1 MQGGCTYCRRR
12 HPKLRF
18 FHGFCTELRRNNAS
32 TSRYLTL
39 FVSINKR
46 KGNASFPASITAEK
60 IGKSMRIGKSKRHIL
75 LTSVAVIGTVAAP
88 AMAQEDAETFT
99 PLGRIVLGAG
109 AEKVAID
116 APQSISVL
124 DEDDIATVQPGT
136 IGDVLER
143 SPGITTVG
151 SESRF
156 GESLNIRGIGGG
168 TSADEPRIVTLI
180 DGVKKYYES
189 YRQGSLF
196 TDPAFFKTVEILRGP
211 ASSTLYGAGALAGVV
226 SLETKDASDFLE
238 PGDPFG
244 IDQKLEYRSNG
255 DGRESATF
263 LAFAPDDQFDGL
275 IGFIYDDSDFME
287 SGDGDRIFGTR
298 ITETNLLVK
307 GTLRFGDADEHAVE
321 TGYIRYQGE
330 ADDQLLDVIDNVSF
344 FGTVDREV
352 IDTTAF
358 VNYQYNPLDNN
369 LIDLEVQLSYGKSE
383 NYVTDFQGSPGIA
396 DSFDTDYAYE
406 GRGLRIENTAQFQG
420 AAAENYLT
428 FGVDISQQDRI
439 STRASAANAAF
450 QPEGTTDTIG
460 IFAQN
465 EFIWDQKLTV
475 LTGARI
481 DFQETTP
488 GDQVPTDQTVN
499 GEGKAATLALHYQL
513 TDQWAVFGSASY
525 TERLPVV
532 DELYDSRAT
541 TGGAD
546 QVSAGTLEN
555 EESRNIELGFSY
567 SQNDVLGTGDQL
579 SFKTVAFRNDL
590 DNLIARN
597 NAGAAGEPVFV
608 NIDEA
613 SIQGVELEAAYES
626 ERFFGALAYTNL
638 DGENESDPASL
649 NPNLEDR
656 IPANT
661 LVLSL
666 GTRVP
671 AVNLELGWT
680 GTHYESKGRSSA
692 GMTGVTT
699 IDTPDEV
706 IHDIYAAWTPDEG
719 VFKDL
724 TVRLGVINVAD
735 TDYRTHLQSAD
746 VRRAGRSI
754 NLSVSRT
761 F

>member
-1 MQGGCTYCRRR
+1 MYIRQ
-12 HPKLRF
+12 
-18 FHGFCTELRRNNAS
+18 
-32 TSRYLTL
+32 
-39 FVSINKR
+39 
-46 KGNASFPASITAEK
+46 
-60 IGKSMRIGKSKRHIL
+60 SKKHVL
-75 LTSVAVIGTVAAP
+75 MTSVAMVAALSVP
-88 AMAQEDAETFT
+88 ALAQDAAETVT
-99 PLGRIVLGAG
+99 PLGRIVVGSG
-109 AEKVAID
+109 VEKVAID

-124 DEDDIATVQPGT
+124 NEEDIAVVQPGT

-143 SPGITTVG
+143 SPGISTVG

-168 TSADEPRIVTLI
+168 TSADEPRIVTVI

-196 TDPAFFKTVEILRGP
+196 TDPEFFKSVEILRGP
-211 ASSTLYGAGALAGVV
+211 GSSTLYGAGALAGVV

-244 IDQKLEYRSNG
+244 VDQKLEYRSNG
-255 DGRESATF
+255 EGFESATF
-263 LAFAPDDQFDGL
+263 LAFAPDAQFDGL
-275 IGFIYDDSDFME
+275 IGFIYDESDFLE
-287 SGDGDRIFGTR
+287 SGDGEDILGTR
-298 ITETNLLVK
+298 ITENNVLLK
-307 GTLRFGDADEHAVE
+307 GTYSFGDANEHAVE
-321 TGYIRYQGE
+321 AGYIRYQGE
-330 ADDQLLDVIDNVSF
+330 ADDQLLDIIDNVAF

-358 VNYQYNPLDNN
+358 VNYQFNPADND
-369 LIDLEVQLSYGKSE
+369 LIDLQVQLSYGKSE
-383 NYVTDFQGSPGIA
+383 NNITDFQGNPGIQA
-396 DSFDTDYAYE
+396 SFDTDYAYE
-406 GRGLRIENTAQFQG
+406 GRGLRIENTAQFFG
-420 AAAENYLT
+420 GNYENFLT
-428 FGVDISQQDRI
+428 AGIDVSTQDRI
-439 STRASAANAAF
+439 STRASAANASF

-460 IFAQN
+460 VFAQS
-465 EFIWDQKLTV
+465 EFIWDERLTI

-481 DFQETTP
+481 NFQETEP
-488 GDQVPTDQTVN
+488 GDQVPTDETVDDQ
-499 GEGKAATLALHYQL
+499 GQAATLALHYQA
-513 TDQWAVFGSASY
+513 TDRFAVFGSASY

-546 QVSAGTLEN
+546 QVSAGTLET
-555 EESRNIELGFSY
+555 EESRNIELGVAY
-567 SQNDVLGTGDQL
+567 NQNDLIGTGDQFSL
-579 SFKTVAFRNDL
+579 KTVVFRNNL

-597 NAGAAGEPVFV
+597 NDGAAGDPTFI

-613 SIQGVELEAAYES
+613 FIEGVELEAAYES
-626 ERFFGALAYTNL
+626 EIFFGSLAYTVL

-666 GTRVP
+666 GTRIPSVD
-671 AVNLELGWT
+671 LELGWT
-680 GTHYESKGRSSA
+680 GTHYESKTRNQSG
-692 GMTGVTT
+692 TD
-699 IDTPDEV
+699 IDTPDEL

-719 VFKDL
+719 AFADL
-724 TVRLGVINVAD
+724 EIRLGVSNVAD
-735 TDYRTHLQSAD
+735 EDYRTHLQNEAI
-746 VRRAGRSI
+746 RRAGRSI